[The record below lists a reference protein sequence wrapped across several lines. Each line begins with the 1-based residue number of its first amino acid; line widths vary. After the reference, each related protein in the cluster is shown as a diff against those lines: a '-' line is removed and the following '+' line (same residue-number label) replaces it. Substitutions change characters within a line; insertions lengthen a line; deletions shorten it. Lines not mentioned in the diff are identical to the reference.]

1 MSKDITVSDDLYE
14 RLHNQAARQGKTIES
29 YLEELS
35 ASSETLKTEVLARLH
50 AKGLLVTWPGP
61 APAVS
66 DHPPIVVKGAP
77 LSRTIIEDR
86 R

>member
-14 RLHNQAARQGKTIES
+14 RLKNQAARQGQTIES
-29 YLEELS
+29 YLEGL
-35 ASSETLKTEVLARLH
+35 AAPPETLKTEALRRLH

-66 DHPPIVVKGAP
+66 DHAPVVVQGPP

>member
-14 RLHNQAARQGKTIES
+14 RLKDQAARQGQTIES
-29 YLEELS
+29 YLESLA
-35 ASSETLKTEVLARLH
+35 ASSETLKTEVLGRLH

-61 APAVS
+61 APALC
-66 DHPPIVVKGAP
+66 DHPPVVVQGPP